1 MGSRAVNLRMV
12 NRCRCRNA
20 CSPSV
25 RLLGEVF
32 ALYLESSKVGTEEE
46 GYGIA
51 DMGGL
56 NK

>member
-12 NRCRCRNA
+12 NRCRRRNA
-20 CSPSV
+20 CSPSL
-25 RLLGEVF
+25 RLLGEVV
-32 ALYLESSKVGTEEE
+32 ALYIESSKVGTEE